1 MYDILGPL
9 TRLAGDV
16 FKWWTGGRSLREQQ
30 TEAEVHSLEKQAD
43 DALEAGNVGLANTLH
58 HRLILM
64 RNRLITR
71 RANRKSS

>member
-30 TEAEVHSLEKQAD
+30 TEAEVHALEKQAD
-43 DALEAGNVGLANTLH
+43 DALEAGDVG
-58 HRLILM
+58 
-64 RNRLITR
+64 
-71 RANRKSS
+71 